1 MNVKVIPKNCIIF
14 KRTFA
19 KSLDFIEKETMKTTF
34 EFSIR
39 KKENKKR
46 IIEDFIFQIFGCSP
60 A

>member
-1 MNVKVIPKNCIIF
+1 MNMNVKVIPKNCIIF
-14 KRTFA
+14 KRTFP

-46 IIEDFIFQIFGCSP
+46 IIEDFIFKSLDV
-60 A
+60 